1 MVAMVIYPDKA
12 ILYLGTNGVLRSAT
26 NVLAHTADVFGN
38 NWQIGH
44 DNNGGNATR
53 TFNGLIDEVSV
64 FTQSLSPTRIAAYYQ
79 AGLQGGVTITNIG
92 VAPTTLQFTS
102 INAVSGQAVLQWIG
116 NGTLQEAAS
125 VLGPWTNSAYQVN
138 PAVVPISGNRFYRLH
153 Q

>member
-26 NVLAHTADVFGN
+26 NVLAHTSDVFGN

-44 DNNGGNATR
+44 DNNSGNATR

-64 FTQSLSPTRIAAYYQ
+64 FTQSLSPARLAAYYQ
-79 AGLQGGVTITNIG
+79 AALQGGVQLTNIG
-92 VAPTTLQFTS
+92 IAPTALQFTS

-116 NGTLQEAAS
+116 SGTLQEATNIQ
-125 VLGPWTNSAYQVN
+125 GPWTNSAYQTD
-138 PAVVPISGNRFYRLH
+138 PAVIPISGNRFYRLH